1 MEFTIATLL
10 AQFSH
15 DKLVAGKLLEKK
27 LNCQT
32 PEEVHKLQVA
42 LDVLE
47 KIGVLT
53 KELGKYRR
61 VTSEELV
68 EAKLRC
74 SSKGFC
80 FAIQE
85 QDGAD
90 DIYIRESH
98 LSSAWN
104 GDRVLV
110 KTIKEGT
117 RRRSPEG
124 EVALILDRANPSLLA
139 RIKRHNGSY
148 RAIPLDDRLLF
159 EVDVQDKPDQ
169 DLEDAIDHLVHIEII
184 RYPLGSRPPL
194 GIVTK
199 VLGSD
204 AEAAADT
211 DLVCCKHDL
220 PHTFNPEVEA
230 AARNFPKPAPSGK
243 IAKAEL
249 KNRLDLRKQF
259 TVAIDPEPFLD
270 AEGTPWIE
278 NALTLSKTPEGA
290 WQLGIHIADV
300 AHYVEENSPLD
311 REARKR
317 GTGIYLG
324 DFVLPI
330 FPEAVTRRCSLLSG
344 QERLT
349 LSLLLTLDK
358 NGQIDEF
365 EIQPSV
371 VKVDRQLSDREA
383 QELLS
388 NADSAPASQK
398 EVVQLLS
405 DLFFT
410 ISPVVKAQRLQR
422 GGFDV
427 VLETAPTPYKDD
439 NRLGALVTSNV
450 FPIRSMLS
458 ELLVLT
464 GIAVAKHLQGLSL
477 PGLYCVQTEP
487 DLVELEDFIKLG
499 ENLKLDLEPEFEEE
513 IRPQDYQHF
522 SQEIAKSTSP
532 KVLAHFLKSTLKPR
546 RYSTHPDF
554 YFGLAYAH
562 GYSQCISPGQR
573 YADLT
578 IQRLLHTLFDQGRD
592 RRSTRSKQIVNLGS
606 SNAHSE
612 VNWNVLPAAVQSQW
626 ETTITE
632 LIPHLNDRDKIAQDA
647 EEDLEGLQKAEQM
660 KERTGEVFQGLI
672 TGVQSYGFFVE
683 IEELL
688 VEGLVH
694 VSSLK
699 DDWYEYRSRHSCL
712 VGRKSRQAYRLGD
725 RIEVQVKSVDYY
737 RQQIDLVT
745 KSGGS
750 AASDEDWEDD

>member
-1 MEFTIATLL
+1 MEFSVATLL

-15 DKLVAGKLLEKK
+15 DKLVAGKVLEKK
-27 LNCQT
+27 LDCQK
-32 PEEVHKLQVA
+32 EDEAQKLQIA
-42 LDVLE
+42 LDALE

-61 VTSEELV
+61 VVSDELV

-80 FAIQE
+80 FAIQD

-139 RIKRHNGSY
+139 RIKRHQDGY
-148 RAIPLDDRLLF
+148 RATPLDDRLLF
-159 EVDVQDKPDQ
+159 EVDIQTNPEQ
-169 DLEDAIDHLVHIEII
+169 NLEDAIDHLVHIEII
-184 RYPLGSRPPL
+184 RYPLSSHPPL

-220 PHTFNPEVEA
+220 PHTFTKDVEA
-230 AARNFPKPAPSGK
+230 AAYNFPKPAPSGK

-249 KNRLDLRKQF
+249 KDRLDLRKQL
-259 TVAIDPEPFLD
+259 TVTIDPGLFME

-278 NALTLSKTPEGA
+278 SALTLGKTATGE

-300 AHYVEENSPLD
+300 AHYVEEDSVLD

-317 GTGIYLG
+317 GTAIYLG
-324 DFVLPI
+324 SFVLPI
-330 FPEAVTRRCSLLSG
+330 FPEAVVRRCSLLPG

-349 LSLLLTLDK
+349 MSLLLTLDRT
-358 NGQIDEF
+358 GQIQEF

-388 NADSAPASQK
+388 NADSAPAHQK

-410 ISPVVKAQRLQR
+410 LSPVVKAQRLQR

-439 NRLGALVTSNV
+439 NRTGALIASNV

-458 ELLVLT
+458 ELLVLA
-464 GIAVAKHLQGLSL
+464 GMAVAKHIQGLAL

-499 ENLKLDLEPEFEEE
+499 QNLKLDLEPEFEEE

-522 SQEIAKSTSP
+522 TQEIAQSTSP

-554 YFGLAYAH
+554 YFGLAYGN

-578 IQRLLHTLFDQGRD
+578 IQRLLHTLFAEGRD
-592 RRSTRSKQIVNLGS
+592 RRSTRSKQVVNLGS
-606 SNAHSE
+606 SNAHNE
-612 VNWNVLPAAVQSQW
+612 LNWNVLPTAIQSQW
-626 ETTITE
+626 ETTIAE

-660 KERTGEVFQGLI
+660 KERTGEVFPGLI

-699 DDWYEYRSRHSCL
+699 DDWYEYR
-712 VGRKSRQAYRLGD
+712 
-725 RIEVQVKSVDYY
+725 
-737 RQQIDLVT
+737 
-745 KSGGS
+745 
-750 AASDEDWEDD
+750 

>member
-10 AQFSH
+10 SQFSH
-15 DKLVAGKLLEKK
+15 DKLVAGKVLEKK

-32 PEEVHKLQVA
+32 EEEAHKLQVA

-61 VTSEELV
+61 VTSEDLV

-139 RIKRHNGSY
+139 RIKRYNDSY
-148 RAIPLDDRLLF
+148 RATPLDDRLLF
-159 EVDVQDKPDQ
+159 EVDVQAKPDQ
-169 DLEDAIDHLVHIEII
+169 DLEAAIDHLVHIEII

-259 TVAIDPEPFLD
+259 TIAIDPEPFLD
-270 AEGTPWIE
+270 SEGTPWIE
-278 NALTLSKTPEGA
+278 NALTLSKTPEGS
-290 WQLGIHIADV
+290 WQLGIHITDV

-311 REARKR
+311 REARRR
-317 GTGIYLG
+317 GTAIYLG
-324 DFVLPI
+324 SFVLPI
-330 FPEAVTRRCSLLSG
+330 FPEAVARRCSLLPG

-349 LSLLLTLDK
+349 ISLLLTLDK
-358 NGQIDEF
+358 HGQIEEF
-365 EIQPSV
+365 EIQPSAI
-371 VKVDRQLSDREA
+371 KVDRQLSDREA

-439 NRLGALVTSNV
+439 NRLGALLTSNV

-458 ELLVLT
+458 ELLVLA
-464 GIAVAKHLQGLSL
+464 GIAVAKHIQGLSL

-499 ENLKLDLEPEFEEE
+499 QNLKLDLEPEFEEE

-522 SQEIAKSTSP
+522 TQEIAKSTSP

-562 GYSQCISPGQR
+562 GYCQCISPGQR

-606 SNAHSE
+606 SSAHSE